1 MAAFSFT
8 VNGTTDGA
16 FPPSVAEG
24 PAPVVPSETPCA
36 GDPALGLP
44 SGPTSV
50 LAVKTV
56 YCILPLGQAADG
68 PAQLAPSAKPWPPAA
83 GGLNRP
89 AGTRN
94 AGIIVRGA

>member
-16 FPPSVAEG
+16 F
-24 PAPVVPSETPCA
+24 
-36 GDPALGLP
+36 PALGLP

-56 YCILPLGQAADG
+56 
-68 PAQLAPSAKPWPPAA
+68 
-83 GGLNRP
+83 
-89 AGTRN
+89 
-94 AGIIVRGA
+94 